1 MGLGMVSEYSRSR
14 IPNPPQNNTTFM
26 RVSLAPCAL
35 RENYSS
41 RGNCGLW
48 AVVQHLRSRTSQV
61 ASPVARGEIL
71 RVLGIAAHCS
81 DASAI
86 PEALFTIMGDPG
98 RPTSGQ
104 LGTRSEIAVT
114 PNAVECR
121 TPDRQTERHALRF
134 VCKRQRSCNTSLYFP
149 QESGIHARSARAHT
163 TFDRLSC
170 LAPCHTFHS

>member
-35 RENYSS
+35 SENDSF
-41 RGNCGLW
+41 RGNCGLR

-98 RPTSGQ
+98 RPENRSPRFLTGSW
-104 LGTRSEIAVT
+104 LGAEIYSRGPRSRICFESTGSLGVRT
-114 PNAVECR
+114 KSNAGLQ
-121 TPDRQTERHALRF
+121 PLW
-134 VCKRQRSCNTSLYFP
+134 
-149 QESGIHARSARAHT
+149 
-163 TFDRLSC
+163 
-170 LAPCHTFHS
+170 